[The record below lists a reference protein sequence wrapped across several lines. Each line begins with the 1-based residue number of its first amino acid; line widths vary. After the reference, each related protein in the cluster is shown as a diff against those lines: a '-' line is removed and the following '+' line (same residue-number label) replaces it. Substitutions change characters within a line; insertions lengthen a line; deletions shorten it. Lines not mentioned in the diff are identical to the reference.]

1 MTILLYICIAIW
13 LAKAIAQ
20 ILLGILQIIGGLA
33 LCILG
38 TSLYVLAHVTE
49 LLVDIWRAAFS
60 TNNTKTINK
69 HST

>member
-1 MTILLYICIAIW
+1 MTILLSICIAIW

-20 ILLGILQIIGGLA
+20 ILLGILQFFGGLA

-38 TSLYVLAHVTE
+38 ASLYACAHVTE
-49 LLVDIWRAAFS
+49 LLADIWRAAFP
-60 TNNTKTINK
+60 TNNSTINK

>member
-1 MTILLYICIAIW
+1 MTILLSICIAIW

-20 ILLGILQIIGGLA
+20 ILLGILQFFGGLA

-49 LLVDIWRAAFS
+49 LLVDIWRAAFPLNNS
-60 TNNTKTINK
+60 TIKNR
-69 HST
+69 ST